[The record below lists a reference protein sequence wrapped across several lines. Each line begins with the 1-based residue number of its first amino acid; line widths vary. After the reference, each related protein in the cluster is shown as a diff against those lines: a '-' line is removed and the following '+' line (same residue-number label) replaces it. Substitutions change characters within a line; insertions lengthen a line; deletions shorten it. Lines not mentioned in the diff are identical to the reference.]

1 MPVAMAAASQLLGHQ
16 AGDDHSGADRHC
28 RQQAESS
35 QRCPEQDEFQ
45 AGQQRDDRRVDHKSP
60 IEVSRVVQ
68 CLQLIP
74 VKTVL
79 PIGGGMQDD
88 ARER

>member
-1 MPVAMAAASQLLGHQ
+1 LAIKPAMTIAALTATAASKRNP
-16 AGDDHSGADRHC
+16 ANDAPNKM
-28 RQQAESS
+28 SS
-35 QRCPEQDEFQ
+35 RR
-45 AGQQRDDRRVDHKSP
+45 ANRRVDHKSP